1 MIRALLAG
9 TAVLGALGAL
19 SVLVVNADRE
29 AARAETVRLALW
41 RLDAQA
47 SALLLAEAARP
58 LDDWR
63 RRTPLPD
70 APVWLRAVERDGTVT
85 SPSSADA
92 EGARRLAALR
102 DRLVTPQV
110 AGAVAMDDGEREE
123 KQAFPQ
129 SAQGGPG
136 RDQPQ
141 QDRQASQVI
150 AEAVV
155 QEVERKAAAKGT
167 SSLDYGSRARNAQV
181 QNAYLAPAAAGLL
194 TCRWL
199 GADLVLERPL
209 TDGSAALTVVAWP
222 AWERQLAAG
231 IADVLPGSSLRPATA
246 DDTVRL
252 ASIPA
257 ALEPGAPAA
266 TALAPAT
273 RWTLIGAWLAGLG
286 GLAAVLW
293 AMAAAALLAERRA
306 AFVSAVT
313 HELRTPL
320 TALRLHGDLLA
331 DARIADDPARRA
343 APVAAV
349 RDGALRLA
357 HLIDNVLDYARLER
371 RRPPAPRPVPL
382 DALLPAVEA
391 RLPGAVI
398 APVPAATVRCDPQA
412 VERIL
417 ANLADNAA
425 KYGKAPYEL
434 AVRPIGRRIEIALTD
449 HGPGLAPDARTR
461 LFTPFA
467 RSAEAAAGDAPGVG
481 LGLALCR
488 RLARAQGGDLRLEDV
503 PGGGVR
509 AVLVL
514 RLA

>member
-9 TAVLGALGAL
+9 GAVIAALGAL
-19 SVLVVNADRE
+19 SGLVVDADRE

-58 LDDWR
+58 ADVWR
-63 RRTPLPD
+63 LSAPLPD
-70 APVWLRAVERDGTVT
+70 APVWLRAVERDGLVS
-85 SPSSADA
+85 SPSADDA
-92 EGARRLAALR
+92 EGARRLAGLR
-102 DRLVTPQV
+102 DRLDPPRL
-110 AGAVAMDDGEREE
+110 AAVAEDAIAPTEE
-123 KQAFPQ
+123 SHTRQQAAPG
-129 SAQGGPG
+129 SA
-136 RDQPQ
+136 RI
-141 QDRQASQVI
+141 I
-150 AEAVV
+150 ADAVV
-155 QEVERKAAAKGT
+155 EQVERKAAAKGA
-167 SSLDYGSRARNAQV
+167 SSLDYGSRARSAQV
-181 QNAYLAPAAAGLL
+181 QNAYVAPTAAGPL
-194 TCRWL
+194 TSRWL
-199 GADLVLERPL
+199 GADLLLERPL
-209 TDGSAALTVVAWP
+209 SDGGTALTVVDWAT
-222 AWERQLAAG
+222 WERLLVAEV
-231 IADVLPGSSLRPATA
+231 ADVLPGAALRPATT

-252 ASIPA
+252 ASIPVALDAGATPATPLA
-257 ALEPGAPAA
+257 A
-266 TALAPAT
+266 AT
-273 RWTLIGAWLAGLG
+273 RWTLAGAWLAGLG

-293 AMAAAALLAERRA
+293 AMAAAARLAERRA

-371 RRPPAPRPVPL
+371 RSPPAPRTVAL
-382 DALLPAVEA
+382 DALLTEVEA
-391 RLPGAVI
+391 RLPGLDI
-398 APVPAATVRCDPQA
+398 SPVPAAAVRCDPQA

-417 ANLADNAA
+417 ANLADNAV
-425 KYGKAPYEL
+425 KYGKEPYAL
-434 AVRPIGRRIEIALTD
+434 AVRTVGRRVEIALSD
-449 HGPGLAPDARTR
+449 RGPGLAPDARAR

-488 RLARAQGGDLRLEDV
+488 RLARAQGGDLRLEDA

-514 RLA
+514 RLG